1 MKRHIR
7 RTWARSAWQS
17 EVGKPLRQTSAAG
30 RPQYQRAGA
39 RPSDA
44 RCGSQGGSARPISR
58 YTSDIR
64 EHRSGNPQTN
74 RERRQQGEHFRII
87 SRSAVVFAGGIIRQA
102 TVEGQKGA
110 LQRPVCITRRS
121 SRRRYSRS
129 RPTAHHSPRQ
139 RLRRGGLAALCVL
152 QINLYPGQSD
162 PADGSC
168 TTTGAI
174 LCISSSTLDRTT
186 PGSHGGR
193 GHNRRRRAG
202 RGETPAPPIARR
214 QPLTGPF

>member
-102 TVEGQKGA
+102 TVEGQNGA
-110 LQRPVCITRRS
+110 LNRPRMYRITRRS
-121 SRRRYSRS
+121 SRHRYSRG
-129 RPTAHHSPRQ
+129 HHSSASQ
-139 RLRRGGLAALCVL
+139 
-152 QINLYPGQSD
+152 
-162 PADGSC
+162 
-168 TTTGAI
+168 
-174 LCISSSTLDRTT
+174 
-186 PGSHGGR
+186 
-193 GHNRRRRAG
+193 
-202 RGETPAPPIARR
+202 PAPAAPEGR
-214 QPLTGPF
+214 PCGPVRPPE